1 MVAKA
6 STTRPCYIQGFFL
19 QVLAA
24 VGLSN
29 LLQDISL
36 AGIFLQSQ
44 VGWDPGQPGPVLDG
58 EVGGSSSNFL

>member
-6 STTRPCYIQGFFL
+6 STSRPCYIQGFST
-19 QVLAA
+19 
-24 VGLSN
+24 GPCSSLSN

-44 VGWDPGQPGPVLDG
+44 VGWDTGQPGLVLDG
-58 EVGGSSSNFL
+58 EVGGSAI